1 MPAQQTMASDPM
13 TIRIAILVTTA
24 ILVAAFTPR
33 LAAAQNDIVGFKMPS
48 GNVHCMLEAPEQDN
62 GLRCDIRQTASAPPP
77 KPASCQ
83 FGWGKAFEILPRGT
97 AGTRICV
104 SDSVYDPSLPPL
116 AYGTPWNKGGFVCKS
131 AETGLTCTN
140 AAGHGFTLSKDV
152 QKLF

>member
-1 MPAQQTMASDPM
+1 M
-13 TIRIAILVTTA
+13 TLRFAMLVTAAT
-24 ILVAAFTPR
+24 LVAALAPR
-33 LAAAQNDIVGFKMPS
+33 LAAAQNIVGFKMPS

-62 GLRCDIRQTASAPPP
+62 GLRCDIRQVTHAPPP
-77 KPASCQ
+77 KPASCE
-83 FGWGKAFEILPRGT
+83 FGWGLAFEILPHGA

-116 AYGTPWNKGGFVCKS
+116 AYGTPWNQGGFVCKS
-131 AETGLTCTN
+131 AVTGLTCTN